1 MRETRLEK
9 AGERRLMRTDDGG
22 TVVLDANGHVAA
34 EHGTDMHETLL
45 AEFQDDG
52 WEVAADG
59 DRPPPG
65 GPARPPGAV
74 AGDSGAPGIEATGN
88 DAISS

>member
-1 MRETRLEK
+1 MRETTLEK
-9 AGERRLMRTDDGG
+9 AGDRRVMRTDDGG
-22 TVVLDANGHVAA
+22 TVVLDNTGHVAA

-59 DRPPPG
+59 DRPPPNA
-65 GPARPPGAV
+65 PARPATAV
-74 AGDSGAPGIEATGN
+74 AGDDGQPGVKATET
-88 DAISS
+88 DAFSS